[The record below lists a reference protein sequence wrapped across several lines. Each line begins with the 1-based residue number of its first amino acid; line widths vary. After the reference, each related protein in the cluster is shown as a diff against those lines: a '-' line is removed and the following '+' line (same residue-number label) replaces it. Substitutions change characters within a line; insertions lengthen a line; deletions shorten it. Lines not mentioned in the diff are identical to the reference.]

1 MRMSFNFTGTTNR
14 RHVNLGNRSLAGK
27 NKSLFLKSAQLE
39 RQRRE
44 IERTKNSAAII
55 LQSAI
60 RKYLNLLN
68 WRIQLSNNWNGS
80 SIIEFKYFFSYL
92 INIQDFNK
100 SLNQLIVIN
109 ENLNIYSI
117 NDLKKLEMILI
128 ESFISLI
135 PNDFNNELY
144 KQILQLLDI
153 IFSKKET
160 KSIKES
166 DRDNFSTKLFNLYS
180 HGEIFALQYI
190 LKFSNLLSFRS
201 LLNLFLDPRL
211 NMVNDSVLNNW
222 ILEFIKFEDIL
233 LSYLD
238 NNPEFVDNLSNNDK
252 ILLLSHI
259 SIALY
264 KPELKIHNYIPYETI
279 ISVIS
284 SILNSISH
292 NISILEENEKLNEKF
307 NSSSNTTQ
315 ISKKLFDSIK
325 PLFQQF
331 KSDAISTD
339 LLKRYISS
347 ILHFV
352 LFLNGDESTSLKLNI
367 DINWILDD
375 HNSDLI
381 LNCYN
386 TLYSTTIF
394 QNYIS
399 NIKFSDDLSFL
410 ITSNENS
417 KWWDSLMIFQE
428 FLSNIISLTS
438 DETFFKA
445 IIISKVDLINFVKF
459 LKNFVLNVL
468 IKYKDIKKPEN
479 FNSLSFL
486 ELFKKLLSL
495 LHMLYIKNLKLKLF
509 DENFWLLKN
518 YDLELNSISSTVPII
533 EKLHNEN
540 SYLDDNS
547 SSDFLQNSKLL
558 QLYKSNVPK
567 RVIDIFYILSYAP
580 FMISFEKRA
589 EIFHSFIEYDEH
601 SNVVS
606 EWFPTKIEGT
616 IARNNMLLD
625 SYKAFGNLTGTE
637 FKKKFSVQFI
647 NEFGEKEAGID
658 GGGLT
663 KELLT
668 TLVASSFIPSKE
680 NRKNNKGLQFFKA
693 GEHYKLYCNPEFY
706 FKLQYERSHPDEIIP
721 FACTNDEYLKISRF
735 LGMVIGKCLYDNVL
749 LDISFTSF
757 FLNTCSKM
765 GNTFF
770 KNLIGDKINIVGQ
783 NNSFDEVKNLDS
795 SLYKS
800 LSYILLQTDPEKF
813 EEMGL
818 SFRIDDEFF
827 DQDGDVHHVEIP
839 LVPLKKKTPD
849 SQPEPV
855 PVTAK
860 NKMQFVRLVTIFK
873 LSKQSDLVMKY
884 FIEGLFQVIKPY
896 WLLLFNPYEL
906 QTIISGDEDAI
917 DIDDLEKNV
926 EYGGFLNTD
935 QTIIDLF
942 SILREFN
949 KEDRG
954 KFIKFVTSSPKQ
966 PLLGF
971 KELNPKFGIRN
982 SGSDKTRLPTASTCV
997 NLLKIPDYQNKELLR
1012 EKLLY
1017 SINSKAGFDLS

>member
-1 MRMSFNFTGTTNR
+1 MSFNFTGTTNR

-27 NKSLFLKSAQLE
+27 NKSMFLKSAQLE
-39 RQRRE
+39 RQKRE
-44 IERTKNSAAII
+44 IERKKNSSAII

-60 RKYLNLLN
+60 RKYLDLLN
-68 WRIQLSNNWNGS
+68 WRIKLSENWNGI
-80 SIIEFKYFFSYL
+80 SITELKYFFPYL
-92 INIQDFNK
+92 INIQDCHQ
-100 SLNQLIVIN
+100 SLNQLILIN
-109 ENLNIYSI
+109 ENLNTTYSN
-117 NDLKKLEMILI
+117 NDLRILEMILI
-128 ESFISLI
+128 RSFIILI
-135 PNDFNNELY
+135 PKNDFTNELH
-144 KQILQLLDI
+144 KQILQLLDT
-153 IFSKKET
+153 IFIKEEI
-160 KSIKES
+160 KNIKES
-166 DRDNFSTKLFNLYS
+166 YRDDFSKKLFNLYS
-180 HGEIFALQYI
+180 NGEIFALQYI
-190 LKFSNLLSFRS
+190 LKFSHLLSFKS

-211 NMVNDSVLNNW
+211 NMVNDSVSNNW
-222 ILEFIKFEDIL
+222 ISEFINFEDIL
-233 LSYLD
+233 LSYLY
-238 NNPEFVDNLSNNDK
+238 NNLEFIDTLSNKDK
-252 ILLLSHI
+252 ISLLSHI
-259 SIALY
+259 STALY
-264 KPELKIHNYIPYETI
+264 KPELITYNHIPYERL
-279 ISVIS
+279 ISVVS
-284 SILNSISH
+284 SILSSISQK
-292 NISILEENEKLNEKF
+292 ISIVEENEKSNEKF
-307 NSSSNTTQ
+307 NSSSHTIQ
-315 ISKKLFDSIK
+315 ISKKLYDSIK
-325 PLFQQF
+325 PLFQHF
-331 KSDAISTD
+331 KSDTISTD
-339 LLKRYISS
+339 LLTRYISS

-367 DINWILDD
+367 DINWILKD
-375 HNSDLI
+375 HKSGLI
-381 LNCYN
+381 LTCYK
-386 TLYSTTIF
+386 TLSSTTIF
-394 QNYIS
+394 QNYMS
-399 NIKFSDDLSFL
+399 NIKTNDLLPYLL
-410 ITSNENS
+410 ISKENL
-417 KWWDSLMIFQE
+417 KWWDSLMVFQE

-445 IIISKVDLINFVKF
+445 IIISETDLINFVKF

-468 IKYKDIKKPEN
+468 IKYKDINKPDN

-486 ELFKKLLSL
+486 ELFKKLLIL
-495 LHMLYIKNLKLKLF
+495 LHMLYIKNLKLKLLNE
-509 DENFWLLKN
+509 DFWFLTN
-518 YDLELNSISSTVPII
+518 YDLELNSITSAVPII
-533 EKLHNEN
+533 EKLNN
-540 SYLDDNS
+540 DYSSIDDDA
-547 SSDFLQNSKLL
+547 SSDFLENSKLL
-558 QLYKSNVPK
+558 QLYKNNVPK

-589 EIFHSFIEYDEH
+589 EFFHSFIEYDKH
-601 SNVVS
+601 NNVVN

-616 IARNNMLLD
+616 IARNNVLFD
-625 SYKAFGNLTGTE
+625 SYKAFGDLTGTE
-637 FKKKFSVQFI
+637 FKKQFSVQFI

-668 TLVASSFIPSKE
+668 TLVSSTFIPSKE
-680 NRKNNKGLQFFKA
+680 NRKNNKGLQFFKT

-706 FKLQYERSHPDEIIP
+706 FKLQYERSHPNEIIP
-721 FACTNDEYLKISRF
+721 FACSNDEYLNISRF

-783 NNSFDEVKNLDS
+783 NNSFDELKNLDLA
-795 SLYKS
+795 LYKS

-813 EEMGL
+813 KAMEL
-818 SFRIDDEFF
+818 SFTIDDEFY
-827 DQDGDVHHVEIP
+827 DEDGDVHHVEIP
-839 LVPLKKKTPD
+839 LVPLKKKTPN
-849 SQPEPV
+849 SLPEPV
-855 PVTAK
+855 SVTPT
-860 NKMQFVRLVTIFK
+860 NKMQFIRLVTIFK

-884 FIEGLFQVIKPY
+884 FVEGLFQVIKPY

-997 NLLKIPDYQNKELLR
+997 NLLKIPDYQDKELLR
-1012 EKLLY
+1012 KKLLY